1 MVINPKKYHF
11 RVKDWKKMQH
21 YHSIHKTH
29 SASMGWYKF
38 YFREYVQD
46 PTIMKLTHEE
56 RCFLYEGI
64 WGIASQMKGRLPSL
78 EEIGF
83 RIRQGEDRIKE
94 LIDKFLDLEI
104 IIPYDPNQDDILL
117 HEVAFEK
124 LLQLNTHL
132 ERKEFNKQY
141 PEKVLPK
148 VLDGII
154 ENYFKGI
161 DFAYDDIDELIY
173 GKRQSIDTDTGEII
187 VEEILGEVGSTESA
201 QLTVDGDDEV
211 SPSIA
216 KIQTTLDLK
225 LFLKYTSDLSRRDE
239 ALKHARQIGIEIPAD
254 VLEQHDEIPF

>member
-148 VLDGII
+148 VLEGII
-154 ENYFKGI
+154 EKYFKGV
-161 DFAYDDIDELIY
+161 DFANDDIDELIY

-187 VEEILGEVGSTESA
+187 VESV
-201 QLTVDGDDEV
+201 TVDSDDEV

-216 KIQTTLDLK
+216 KIQTALDLQ
-225 LFLKYTSDLSRRDE
+225 LFFKNTSDYSRREE
-239 ALKHARQIGIEIPAD
+239 AIKHAEQIGIQIPDAIR
-254 VLEQHDEIPF
+254 EEHDLPF

>member
-38 YFREYVQD
+38 YFREFVQD
-46 PTIMKLTHEE
+46 PTIMKLTYEE

-78 EEIGF
+78 EESGF
-83 RIRQGEDRIKE
+83 RIRQGEDRTKE

-148 VLDGII
+148 VLEGII
-154 ENYFKGI
+154 EKYFKGV
-161 DFAYDDIDELIY
+161 DFANDDIDELIY

-187 VEEILGEVGSTESA
+187 VESV
-201 QLTVDGDDEV
+201 TVDSDDDEV

-216 KIQTTLDLK
+216 KIQTALDLQ
-225 LFLKYTSDLSRRDE
+225 LFFKNTSDYSRREE
-239 ALKHARQIGIEIPAD
+239 AIKHAEQIGIPIPDAIKQ
-254 VLEQHDEIPF
+254 EHDLPF

>member
-21 YHSIHKTH
+21 YHSISKTH
-29 SASMGWYKF
+29 SPSMSWYKF

-46 PTIMKLTHEE
+46 PTVMKLTHEE

-64 WGIASQMKGRLPSL
+64 WGIASQMKGRLPSP

-83 RIRQGEDRIKE
+83 RIRQEEDRIKE
-94 LIDKFLDLEI
+94 LLDKFLELEI
-104 IIPYDPNQDDILL
+104 IIPYDPNEDDVLL
-117 HEVAFEK
+117 HEVAYEK
-124 LLQLNTHL
+124 LKLLYSDL
-132 ERKEFNKQY
+132 EQKEFKRQF
-141 PEKVLPK
+141 PDKGLSK
-148 VLDGII
+148 VLDGIV
-154 ENYFKGI
+154 EKHFKDV
-161 DFAYDDIDELIY
+161 DFTKDDVDELLY
-173 GKRQSIDTDTGEII
+173 GKRQSIHTETGEIM
-187 VEEILGEVGSTESA
+187 VESV
-201 QLTVDGDDEV
+201 TVDGADEA

-216 KIQTTLDLK
+216 NIQTTLDLK

>member
-38 YFREYVQD
+38 YFREFVQD

-83 RIRQGEDRIKE
+83 RIRQGEDRTKE

-124 LLQLNTHL
+124 LIQLNTHL

-148 VLDGII
+148 VLDGVI
-154 ENYFKGI
+154 EKYLKGF
-161 DFAYDDIDELIY
+161 DFANDDIDELIFSR
-173 GKRQSIDTDTGEII
+173 RQSIDTDTGEII
-187 VEEILGEVGSTESA
+187 VEPLAVDTDDIEI
-201 QLTVDGDDEV
+201 

-216 KIQTTLDLK
+216 KIQTTLDLQ
-225 LFLKYTSDLSRRDE
+225 LFFKNTSDFSRRE
-239 ALKHARQIGIEIPAD
+239 QAIKHAEQIGIPIPDAIK
-254 VLEQHDEIPF
+254 EEHDLPF

>member
-38 YFREYVQD
+38 YFREFVQD

-83 RIRQGEDRIKE
+83 RIRQGEDRTKE

-124 LLQLNTHL
+124 LIQLNTHL

-154 ENYFKGI
+154 EKYFKGV
-161 DFAYDDIDELIY
+161 DFANDDIDELIY

-187 VEEILGEVGSTESA
+187 VEPIAEDVE
-201 QLTVDGDDEV
+201 DETRL
-211 SPSIA
+211 SIA
-216 KIQTTLDLK
+216 KIETALDLK
-225 LFLKYTSDLSRRDE
+225 LFFKYRTTEKDFALRDE
-239 ALKHARQIGIEIPAD
+239 ALKHAKEKGIEIPEE
-254 VLEQHDEIPF
+254 VLEQYEELPF